1 MRDVSEHKL
10 SNLRTEVPKLCSP
23 DSKGSVTISHGI
35 RGNIPVMAPLNM
47 RREKKPTRCHW
58 MVYCTYSMLK
68 MFRALLCPSSGA
80 RDYTCMCVVT
90 AYGVQCLVAGCR
102 GSDKGQKA
110 MRPGRGMLQDS
121 SFLNCAHEMASL
133 KLQWNEPE
141 VTCSFY
147 ELDLETF
154 NRKVWRGYIS
164 WKKRL

>member
-80 RDYTCMCVVT
+80 RDYTCMCVIT
-90 AYGVQCLVAGCR
+90 AECGHICGHTTKICTSMYFSWLFQQMQLW
-102 GSDKGQKA
+102 
-110 MRPGRGMLQDS
+110 QDHDDGDYTEICW
-121 SFLNCAHEMASL
+121 SF
-133 KLQWNEPE
+133 
-141 VTCSFY
+141 
-147 ELDLETF
+147 F
-154 NRKVWRGYIS
+154 NVNFNVNFKIVFKTI
-164 WKKRL
+164 